1 MTNADFDF
9 RPLWAERFNFN
20 AHSPSGANRPNDKE
34 FFEKVIARPAKL
46 YDFAGCAATAG
57 RVCEEYAKNI
67 VINEMPVGEAYS
79 HCVAKFDEHRMLEH
93 QADDAIKHSMIRD
106 GLYTVPKSDPEN
118 TGTVLELTARHTAD
132 ALREAT
138 HTANQ
143 ITDGRWVSVHLEN
156 TDLPHIGEIDVE
168 AMGGV
173 VEIKTRWP
181 TLKADSKRGF
191 TVRSLPARPD
201 AAHVQQVALYWQWL
215 RQKAENVPVRLLYAN
230 CIGYRVFSSENCP
243 DLAPARLNE
252 ALENLARVARTREN
266 LMKAA
271 QTVPELLALVA
282 PDFGHWMWRNVPP
295 AYRAAAEQ
303 AWSEA

>member
-1 MTNADFDF
+1 MTSTDFDF
-9 RPLWAERFNFN
+9 QPIWAERFNFN

-57 RVCEEYAKNI
+57 RVCEQYAKDI
-67 VINEMPVGEAYS
+67 VMHDMPGGEAFS
-79 HCVAKFDEHRMLEH
+79 HCVASFDEHRVLEH
-93 QADDAIKHSMIRD
+93 DADDASKHSMIRD
-106 GLYTVPKSDPEN
+106 AVYTVPKSCPPE

-138 HTANQ
+138 STANQ
-143 ITDGRWVSVHLEN
+143 ITNGRWVSARLEG
-156 TDLPHIGEIDVE
+156 TELPHIGEIDVE

-181 TLKADSKRGF
+181 TLKPESKNGF
-191 TVRSLPARPD
+191 TVRSLPTKPD
-201 AAHVQQVALYWQWL
+201 AAHVQQVALYWHWL
-215 RQKAENVPVRLLYAN
+215 SKQSDNVPVRLLYAN
-230 CIGYRVFSSENCP
+230 CIGYRVFSSEDCP
-243 DLAPARLNE
+243 ELAPARLNE

-266 LMKAA
+266 LMRTAE
-271 QTVPELLALVA
+271 TVPELLALVA
-282 PDFGHWMWRNVPP
+282 PDFSHWMWKNVPP